1 MEIQEIKKYIKS
13 NCVLLRGTKR
23 TQMLEKK
30 KKGKIENDI
39 DYRYQGTFEVFVVKT
54 VCIVIRILYTK
65 TNGREIS
72 SRNEPTQI
80 TSAYI

>member
-1 MEIQEIKKYIKS
+1 MYCSEGPREPKCWK
-13 NCVLLRGTKR
+13 
-23 TQMLEKK
+23 KK

-80 TSAYI
+80 TSAYIW

>member
-1 MEIQEIKKYIKS
+1 MCIAQRGQE
-13 NCVLLRGTKR
+13 NPNA
-23 TQMLEKK
+23 EK

-54 VCIVIRILYTK
+54 VCIIIRILYTK

-72 SRNEPTQI
+72 SRNKPTQI

>member
-1 MEIQEIKKYIKS
+1 MEIQEIKEYIKS
-13 NCVLLRGTKR
+13 NCVLLRGAKR
-23 TQMLEKK
+23 TQMLKK

-54 VCIVIRILYTK
+54 VCIIIRILYTK

-72 SRNEPTQI
+72 SRNKPTQI